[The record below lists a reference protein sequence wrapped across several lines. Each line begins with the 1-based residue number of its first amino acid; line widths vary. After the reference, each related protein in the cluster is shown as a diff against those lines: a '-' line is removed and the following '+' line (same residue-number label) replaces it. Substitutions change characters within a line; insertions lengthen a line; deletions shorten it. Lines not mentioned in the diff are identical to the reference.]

1 MLFEESTVTPV
12 PESIEE
18 DPNCWVQLFVVVLS
32 VEVVEE
38 PLSLLLL
45 HEMTARLKNKIRPYL
60 IGFTFSSKIYEV

>member
-1 MLFEESTVTPV
+1 V
-12 PESIEE
+12 
-18 DPNCWVQLFVVVLS
+18 